1 MASDDEEL
9 LSLFSDQVNEKSVST
24 ITLNVDELKELLRQ
38 ESKCH
43 KETGHCYKTLQ
54 KEYDKLLCKYAEAE
68 NVIDELRIGA
78 KVNLYSNRGNFDV
91 DNTLNV
97 RSKSAQQ
104 ITSRP
109 LLINRT
115 HSLPNTDKI
124 ENVTKESGT
133 DSLRLSVLLQT
144 SNLQDDVTAFHD
156 VLSNQEYTYDEQKQL
171 YDVMKKEYEDIES
184 ELKRIKEL
192 ENQQSYS
199 VSNSEFLQFNSLEGE
214 VYRLSLRLEE
224 IDEEI
229 GEQLRRKLGNNS
241 PRIRSPA
248 SATKA
253 GKISETSI
261 SSQNANDDV
270 FVKGSTDSSSSNEKG
285 NEWKPGTEDL
295 TTSGYHTSKTPKVEE
310 LDAKYL
316 SQSLGP
322 FNKSSTHC
330 VENPSS
336 SWLSYE
342 RSLLIPSERASETG
356 RRSST
361 RRRTRSYDARSLI
374 HKPSKDLKQNTDNVR
389 PNTMNSTE
397 DSGFIESERAG
408 NVRPHR
414 HLTQHTVSRPPS
426 VDGSLASEAGSGETY
441 RGRITC
447 LRDFMCTKRNVSNAG
462 FTKTLTSST
471 SHKASK
477 TPRSWVRGKSHTRSL
492 HSPVETY
499 RFSEVLPQKSE
510 RSGYAPA
517 DISTT
522 VTRKEYVRC
531 EPEIKMERKA
541 FNKSC
546 KMEALQEEMQDI
558 RDIVLDL
565 HSTLPLQQER
575 YMPLNRQIEVRHS
588 YQQPPPRN
596 KHRKEQDQS
605 YTEVIPE
612 ELFSRQIRMFE
623 KLNAKID
630 KLSVKLYDKASSS
643 FTSQRHLKN
652 LTDLTGDSDCDTKTL
667 YDNSKRES
675 HDVLDRLNKRLVE
688 LSKRLKENEKKHSL
702 SPDNNN
708 NNNKF
713 MTNLEQK
720 IKGLNKQ
727 LRSTQK
733 TGQESAEKTNKSS
746 TPVYV
751 FSCPVCG
758 GIESHR
764 HGGYLFDNKVD
775 AVPKFLFNDA
785 VPRTTKDSNSACT
798 QQPSFLANLS
808 QPNKTSNH
816 LHFTAVTIPIGGDEH
831 LTQNVFHHHHSFY
844 QADAPPSKLF
854 SRKKK
859 TTFISRRALEY
870 PERLDESLFEA
881 SLAAQKTEFMSKIM
895 LNNIATDVYN
905 SGASEF

>member
-9 LSLFSDQVNEKSVST
+9 LSLFSDQVNEESVST

-43 KETGHCYKTLQ
+43 KETGHCYETLQ
-54 KEYDKLLCKYAEAE
+54 KEYDTLLCKYAEAE

-78 KVNLYSNRGNFDV
+78 KVNLYSNGRIFDV

-115 HSLPNTDKI
+115 HSLPNTNKI
-124 ENVTKESGT
+124 QNVTKESGT

-144 SNLQDDVTAFHD
+144 RNLQDDVTAFHD
-156 VLSNQEYTYDEQKQL
+156 VLSNQEYTYDEQKRL

-192 ENQQSYS
+192 ENQRSS
-199 VSNSEFLQFNSLEGE
+199 IVSDSEFLQSNSLEGE

-241 PRIRSPA
+241 PYVRSPA

-253 GKISETSI
+253 GKISETPI
-261 SSQNANDDV
+261 SSENANDDV

-285 NEWKPGTEDL
+285 NQWKPGTEDL
-295 TTSGYHTSKTPKVEE
+295 TTSGYHTSKNPKVEE
-310 LDAKYL
+310 LDEKYL
-316 SQSLGP
+316 SRSLGP
-322 FNKSSTHC
+322 FDKSPTHC
-330 VENPSS
+330 VENPSL

-342 RSLLIPSERASETG
+342 QSLLIPIERASETG

-361 RRRTRSYDARSLI
+361 RRRTRSYDAKSLKY
-374 HKPSKDLKQNTDNVR
+374 KPSKNLKQNTDNVR

-397 DSGFIESERAG
+397 DSGFIESERGG
-408 NVRPHR
+408 NLRPRKHQ
-414 HLTQHTVSRPPS
+414 TQHTVPRPPS
-426 VDGSLASEAGSGETY
+426 VDGSSASEAGSGF
-441 RGRITC
+441 
-447 LRDFMCTKRNVSNAG
+447 LRDFMSTKRNVNNAG
-462 FTKTLTSST
+462 FTKTLLTST
-471 SHKASK
+471 SHKASR
-477 TPRSWVRGKSHTRSL
+477 TPRSWVRGKSPTRSL

-499 RFSEVLPQKSE
+499 RFSEVLPQKIE
-510 RSGYAPA
+510 WRDYAPA

-522 VTRKEYVRC
+522 AMRKEYVQC
-531 EPEIKMERKA
+531 EPEIEMKQKT
-541 FNKSC
+541 FNESC
-546 KMEALQEEMQDI
+546 KMKALQEKMQDI

-575 YMPLNRQIEVRHS
+575 HMPLNRQTEVRHS
-588 YQQPPPRN
+588 YQQPPSRN
-596 KHRKEQDQS
+596 KHCKEQDQS

-612 ELFSRQIRMFE
+612 ELLSRQIRMFE

-630 KLSVKLYDKASSS
+630 KLSVKLNDKASSS

-652 LTDLTGDSDCDTKTL
+652 LTDLSEDSDYDTKTL
-667 YDNSKRES
+667 YENSKRES
-675 HDVLDRLNKRLVE
+675 RDVLNRLNKRLDE
-688 LSKRLKENEKKHSL
+688 LSKRLKEKEKEHSL
-702 SPDNNN
+702 SRDNYN

-720 IKGLNKQ
+720 IEGLNKQ

-733 TGQESAEKTNKSS
+733 TGQESGDKTKKSS

-751 FSCPVCG
+751 FSCLVCG
-758 GIESHR
+758 GIGTHR

-785 VPRTTKDSNSACT
+785 VPRTTKDSHSAST
-798 QQPSFLANLS
+798 QQPSFSANLS

-816 LHFTAVTIPIGGDEH
+816 LHFTASTIPIEGDEH
-831 LTQNVFHHHHSFY
+831 PTQNVFHLYHSFY
-844 QADAPPSKLF
+844 QADAPPSKSF
-854 SRKKK
+854 SSKKK
-859 TTFISRRALEY
+859 TTSISRRAVEY
-870 PERLDESLFEA
+870 PERLDESLSEA
-881 SLAAQKTEFMSKIM
+881 SHAAQKMEFMSKIM
-895 LNNIATDVYN
+895 LNNIATDLYN